1 MKYLKEPGPT
11 ILDSDKS
18 TISVVSKNFHLTC
31 DMYDA
36 NNEIRGWVS
45 S

>member
-18 TISVVSKNFHLTC
+18 AICVVSKNVHLTC